1 MQEITEMLGGLIVQ
15 SLGDN
20 TGIGDLEQRGR

>member
-1 MQEITEMLGGLIVQ
+1 MQEITEMSGGLIVQ

-20 TGIGDLEQRGR
+20 TGIGDLEHRGR